1 MLWQLHFGKE
11 PWFAIQVTLVL
22 LKVIAIHS
30 WTNFLQQLWVW
41 NFVLSS
47 WLFFSQL
54 SPFVVIGNGAQ
65 KAAEQLKE
73 VLISGGSLFI
83 FILTLHEQQLLWIAF
98 LLGDN
103 EKIVLK
109 FLFRGDFLFLTL
121 SLSLSLYFFY
131 ICCSGWMFPCLEG

>member
-1 MLWQLHFGKE
+1 M
-11 PWFAIQVTLVL
+11 
-22 LKVIAIHS
+22 
-30 WTNFLQQLWVW
+30 FLG
-41 NFVLSS
+41 FS
-47 WLFFSQL
+47 SQL
-54 SPFVVIGNGAQ
+54 SPFFVIGNGAQ

-83 FILTLHEQQLLWIAF
+83 FILTSHEQQLSWIAF

-103 EKIVLK
+103 EKNVLE

-131 ICCSGWMFPCLEG
+131 ICCSG

>member
-41 NFVLSS
+41 NLFYL
-47 WLFFSQL
+47 LEFFSQL
-54 SPFVVIGNGAQ
+54 SPFFFEIGNGAQ
-65 KAAEQLKE
+65 KAVEQLKE

-121 SLSLSLYFFY
+121 SPFSLPLFFLY
-131 ICCSGWMFPCLEG
+131 LL

>member
-1 MLWQLHFGKE
+1 M
-11 PWFAIQVTLVL
+11 
-22 LKVIAIHS
+22 
-30 WTNFLQQLWVW
+30 FLG
-41 NFVLSS
+41 FS
-47 WLFFSQL
+47 SQL
-54 SPFVVIGNGAQ
+54 SPFFVIGNGAQ

-83 FILTLHEQQLLWIAF
+83 FILALHEQQLSWIAF

-121 SLSLSLYFFY
+121 SPFSLPLFFLY
-131 ICCSGWMFPCLEG
+131 LL

>member
-41 NFVLSS
+41 NLFYLLEFFLSAIS
-47 WLFFSQL
+47 LFCNRQWSTEGCWTTQ
-54 SPFVVIGNGAQ
+54 
-65 KAAEQLKE
+65 
-73 VLISGGSLFI
+73 GSLDFRWKSI
-83 FILTLHEQQLLWIAF
+83 CFHLALHEQQLSWIAF

-103 EKIVLK
+103 EKIVPK
-109 FLFRGDFLFLTL
+109 FLFRGDFIFLTL